1 MRSTAVSTATSLD
14 RLFGMRRYIVVG
26 DIHGCF
32 GELLELLESV
42 GASDDDVIVSVGD
55 LVDRGPESVEVL
67 EFFRD
72 QPNAVAVAG
81 NHERKHVRG
90 LFSYSQDITRLQF
103 GDRYPQAVQWM
114 ASLPYYLELDHA
126 IVVHAAVVP
135 GVPLPEQKAH
145 ILCGTVSGEKEL
157 KSLLDGR
164 SWHELWHGDKPVI
177 FGHRVMEQPLI
188 RPGLVYGIDTGAC
201 HGHALTAVTLP
212 DLQLHAVRARE
223 DHWTRVKRQWQA
235 DALAAK
241 PWQQM
246 PWPQL
251 DDQLTRYRKVDEP
264 RASAYVHSLGIWREA
279 LDAQLTDVFEA
290 IQREAQ
296 RLTDEVRPSE
306 RAALAKVHPLSRL
319 LFQFFGDRLDAG
331 ALRRQVQSPQKLGE
345 LAAMVGLDPVALP
358 PPPAPHPTPAER

>member
-1 MRSTAVSTATSLD
+1 MGRH
-14 RLFGMRRYIVVG
+14 IVIG

-32 GELLELLESV
+32 GELQELLKSV
-42 GASDDDVIVSVGD
+42 GAGDDDVIVSVGD

-114 ASLPYYLELDHA
+114 ASLPYYLELEHA

-135 GVPLPEQKAH
+135 GLSLSQQKEH

-157 KSLLDGR
+157 KGLLDGR
-164 SWHELWHGDKPVI
+164 SWHELWDGDKPVI
-177 FGHRVMEQPLI
+177 FGHHVVEQPLI
-188 RPGLVYGIDTGAC
+188 RPGLIYGIDTGAC

-212 DLQLHAVRARE
+212 ELQIHAVRARE
-223 DHWTRVKRQWQA
+223 DHWTHIKRRWQA
-235 DALAAK
+235 DALAARS
-241 PWQQM
+241 WQQM
-246 PWPQL
+246 AWPQL
-251 DDQLTRYRKVDEP
+251 DDQLTHYRKIDEP
-264 RASAYVHSLGIWREA
+264 RTSAYMRSLEVWREA
-279 LDAQLTDVFEA
+279 LDAQLTDLFEA
-290 IQREAQ
+290 IQREAE
-296 RLTDEVRPSE
+296 RLTDEAGLSG

-319 LFQFFGDRLDAG
+319 LFQSFGGRLDAE
-331 ALRRQVQSPQKLGE
+331 ALRRQVPTPQKLGE
-345 LAAMVGLDPVALP
+345 LAATVGLDPVA
-358 PPPAPHPTPAER
+358 PPAPPGPHPSS